1 MGGPD
6 GSRFVLERGGTPLGE
21 VRLPVIGR
29 HHAQNAAG
37 AAAVTMELGCEF
49 DAVRR
54 ALARFGGVARRF
66 QHRGEIGGVAI
77 VDDYALLPPEVN
89 ATIVAAREAG
99 YRRVVAV
106 FQPFRYARTAVMWSE
121 FADAFV
127 GADQVV
133 LTDVCGFHESP
144 IPGVTGE
151 LLVHAVLDAHPA
163 TRVAYI
169 PHRSDLAELVPRFAR
184 PAT

>member
-1 MGGPD
+1 M
-6 GSRFVLERGGTPLGE
+6 SSTRS
-21 VRLPVIGR
+21 
-29 HHAQNAAG
+29 G
-37 AAAVTMELGCEF
+37 A
-49 DAVRR
+49 RS
-54 ALARFGGVARRF
+54 ARFGGVARRF

-106 FQPFRYARTAVMWSE
+106 FQPFRYARTAVMWSD

-184 PAT
+184 PGDVILTLGGGDITNLPDELIARARHAD